1 MRISVWSSDVCSSDL
16 LGLRNLRHPLGS
28 LRQRRRLAAGCKHGF
43 GHTAG
48 ITPGV
53 CGAGAGAIRGPMKS
67 RVAIIGLGS
76 IGKLVLQE
84 LLDEASQDFQLAL
97 VQRTSKPPA
106 PELTASVT
114 RLATLEE
121 LLKWKPR
128 SEERRVGKACGSTC
142 KYRWE

>member
-1 MRISVWSSDVCSSDL
+1 MAGR

-106 PELTASVT
+106 PELPASVT
-114 RLATLEE
+114 R
-121 LLKWKPR
+121 R
-128 SEERRVGKACGSTC
+128 SEEHTSELQSLMRISYAVFC
-142 KYRWE
+142 